1 LTSRAHRR
9 ARRRAKAEAMAAN
22 GMADIDREQ
31 IYRPKEGPGV
41 VIKRELLSEVA
52 SGHAKTKRYRN
63 IGSTPLRLAY
73 HRGALVCD
81 SEREWRAAPT
91 GKVCPAILADDR
103 LDCGE
108 KFEQHWYARMG
119 VSHGDSTVPRVSGG
133 GGSRSM
139 TELQQEAGEEIERLR
154 KRMAERNYLIVEGM
168 CGMGYSMLD
177 ALRYAGVQAHPVGTA
192 YRVREAFDDL
202 VCAMTGRRI
211 VPMLVPGKAA
221 HPA

>member
-1 LTSRAHRR
+1 
-9 ARRRAKAEAMAAN
+9 MAAN
-22 GMADIDREQ
+22 GQACIGQDDEK

-41 VIKRELLSEVA
+41 VIKREMLNEVG
-52 SGHAKTKRYRN
+52 SGLAKTKRYRN
-63 IGSTPLRLAY
+63 IGSSPIRLAY

-81 SEREWRAAPT
+81 SERDWRADPR
-91 GKVCPAILADDR
+91 GKVAPAIMADDR
-103 LDCGE
+103 LDCAE
-108 KFEQHWYARMG
+108 KFERIWYDRMG

-139 TELQQEAGEEIERLR
+139 TDIQQEAGEEIETLR
-154 KRMAERNYLIVEGM
+154 KHMADRNYLIVEGM

-192 YRVREAFDDL
+192 YRIREALDDL
-202 VCAMTGRRI
+202 VCAMTGRKI

-221 HPA
+221 HPH